1 MTRMIVETDGPASA
15 ATRIIRGRTGRDS
28 ERFTI
33 IARAAST
40 LGKYAPSIPTRTPM
54 EMARSDAAMPTVI
67 EIRVPQ
73 TTSAKTSRPR
83 LSVPNQCA
91 LDGGWRTSALNP
103 LG

>member
-1 MTRMIVETDGPASA
+1 MTRIGSRPTGRRVRP
-15 ATRIIRGRTGRDS
+15 RIISGRTGRDS

-73 TTSAKTSRPR
+73 TTSAKMSRPR